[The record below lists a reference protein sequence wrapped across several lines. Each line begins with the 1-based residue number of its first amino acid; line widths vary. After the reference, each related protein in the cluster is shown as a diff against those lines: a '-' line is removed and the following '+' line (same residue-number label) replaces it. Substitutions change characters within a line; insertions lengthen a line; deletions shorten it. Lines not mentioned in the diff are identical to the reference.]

1 MFSYLP
7 SININAYPK
16 SDLNAGLPAE
26 ELLALGLRC

>member
-1 MFSYLP
+1 MFFDLLLT
-7 SININAYPK
+7 NFNAYPK